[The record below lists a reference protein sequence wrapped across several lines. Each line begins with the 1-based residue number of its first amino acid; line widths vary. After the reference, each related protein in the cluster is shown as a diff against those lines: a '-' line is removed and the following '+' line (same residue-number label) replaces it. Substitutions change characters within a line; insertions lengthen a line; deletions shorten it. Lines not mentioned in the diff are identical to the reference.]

1 MSPRKRQ
8 MRVEATSVVLPDAA
22 SHTTI
27 GKMHTMHAA
36 SSTPFRLNVPS
47 PAPSAKLLLMKGTW
61 NSASS
66 TKALIQNAPRTL
78 PVGLKT
84 RESNTPVVNG
94 QSSQKGEQ
102 ACGKSAYDKRIHDV
116 ADILEEK

>member
-22 SHTTI
+22 SHTI
-27 GKMHTMHAA
+27 KGKIATMHTL
-36 SSTPFRLNVPS
+36 SNTPFRLSVPP

-78 PVGLKT
+78 LKGLKT
-84 RESNTPVVNG
+84 RESSTPAVNG
-94 QSSQKGEQ
+94 QSMRSDPPSIFMLSTVQPTPI
-102 ACGKSAYDKRIHDV
+102 DP
-116 ADILEEK
+116 